1 MTSASNHSFKEQ
13 DFHIPIAFAFDKNY
27 LIPAGACLYS
37 LLESI
42 AKANKKIRYTL
53 HALVVG
59 LNEEDKAKLNQITE
73 PFKEFAALEVRDIES
88 FLDTIPNPF
97 DEDFTKRFSKMVL
110 VKYFLADLF
119 PQYSKMVWSDVD
131 VIFCNEFSAD
141 FLNIEENDENY
152 FYGVYDKIYPYEGFF
167 YCNLTY
173 QRKNQ
178 FCKKI
183 LETIRTQKIDKEPQL
198 TEFCRSKIAPLKIEY
213 CIFPHYYSLSEE
225 HLKGVANVIYHN
237 TIKQALREPI
247 VIQYDSHPYFQI
259 KPWDYPFGLK
269 ADLWLN
275 ALAKTPFMSDWIDSI
290 ARVEIG
296 SEKWHRY
303 HSIVAYHYYFP
314 LWKTEEQIA
323 HDALKTFLDHYFSCI
338 HATIKQENLGMFLN
352 HYFSHA
358 HAEIKENSLEAF
370 LNHYFSHAH
379 TEIKENS
386 LEAFLNHY
394 FSHAHTEIKENSLE
408 AFLNHYFS
416 HAHAEIKENSLEA
429 FLNHY
434 FSHVYRLPKNA
445 RKKLFRVFIKHC
457 ILIPLKS
464 LVGKTLR
471 FLKLHALVKKILI
484 QLKLL
489 KKS

>member
-1 MTSASNHSFKEQ
+1 MTSASSHSFKEQ

-59 LNEEDKAKLNQITE
+59 LNEEDKTKLNQIAE
-73 PFKEFAALEVRDIES
+73 PFKEFAALEVKDIEP
-88 FLDTIPNPF
+88 FLDAIPNPF
-97 DEDFTKRFSKMVL
+97 DENFTKRFSKMVL

-119 PQYSKMVWSDVD
+119 PKYSKMVWSDVD

-152 FYGVYDKIYPYEGFF
+152 FYGVLEVEKHHMMEGFLF
-167 YCNLTY
+167 CNLDY
-173 QRKNQ
+173 QRKKN
-178 FCKKI
+178 FTLRMHDLLKGN
-183 LETIRTQKIDKEPQL
+183 EAKEELDFTKWCWPNMKAL
-198 TEFCRSKIAPLKIEY
+198 GIEY
-213 CIFPHYYSLSEE
+213 CVFPSYY
-225 HLKGVANVIYHN
+225 
-237 TIKQALREPI
+237 TIKDFSNAYLNENYKKTILEALKNPTI
-247 VIQYDSHPYFQI
+247 IHYDAWWGAL

-370 LNHYFSHAH
+370 LNHYFSH
-379 TEIKENS
+379 
-386 LEAFLNHY
+386 
-394 FSHAHTEIKENSLE
+394 
-408 AFLNHYFS
+408 
-416 HAHAEIKENSLEA
+416 
-429 FLNHY
+429 
-434 FSHVYRLPKNA
+434 VYRLPKNA
-445 RKKLFRVFIKHC
+445 RKKLFRVFIKYC

-464 LVGKTLR
+464 LISKTLKI
-471 FLKLHALVKKILI
+471 LGLHGIVKKIL
-484 QLKLL
+484 LKLL

>member
-1 MTSASNHSFKEQ
+1 MTSASSHSLKEQ

-27 LIPAGACLYS
+27 LIAASACIYS

-53 HALVVG
+53 YALVVG
-59 LNEEDKAKLNQITE
+59 LDEEDKAKLHQITE
-73 PFKEFAALEVRDIES
+73 PFKEFAALEVKDIEP

-119 PQYSKMVWSDVD
+119 PKYSKMVWSDVD

-141 FLNIEENDENY
+141 FLNIKEDDENY

-167 YCNLTY
+167 YCNLTC

-183 LETIRTQKIDKEPQL
+183 LETMCTQKIDKEPQL

-225 HLKGVANVIYHN
+225 HLRGVVNAIYHN

-259 KPWDYPFGLK
+259 KPWTYPFGLK

-275 ALAKTPFMSDWIDSI
+275 ALAKTPFMSDWSYLITGGG
-290 ARVEIG
+290 EIG
-296 SEKWHRY
+296 SEKWHYY
-303 HSIVAYHYYFP
+303 HSIIAYHYYFP

-323 HDALKTFLDHYFSCI
+323 HDAFKT
-338 HATIKQENLGMFLN
+338 FLN
-352 HYFSHA
+352 HYSLHI
-358 HAEIKENSLEAF
+358 HEI
-370 LNHYFSHAH
+370 
-379 TEIKENS
+379 
-386 LEAFLNHY
+386 
-394 FSHAHTEIKENSLE
+394 
-408 AFLNHYFS
+408 
-416 HAHAEIKENSLEA
+416 
-429 FLNHY
+429 
-434 FSHVYRLPKNA
+434 PKNA
-445 RKKLFRVFIKHC
+445 RRRLFKYCFS
-457 ILIPLKS
+457 IPLKS
-464 LVGKTLR
+464 LISKTLKI
-471 FLKLHALVKKILI
+471 LGLHGIVKKILI

>member
-1 MTSASNHSFKEQ
+1 MTSASSHSFKEQ

-59 LNEEDKAKLNQITE
+59 LNEEDKAKLNQIAE
-73 PFKEFAALEVRDIES
+73 PFKEFAVLEVKDIEP

-119 PQYSKMVWSDVD
+119 PKYSKMVWSDVD

-141 FLNIEENDENY
+141 FLSIKENDENY
-152 FYGVYDKIYPYEGFF
+152 FYGVLEVEKHHMMEGFLF
-167 YCNLTY
+167 CNLDY
-173 QRKNQ
+173 QRKKN
-178 FCKKI
+178 FTLKMHDFLKGN
-183 LETIRTQKIDKEPQL
+183 EAKEELDFTKWCWPNMKAL
-198 TEFCRSKIAPLKIEY
+198 GIEY
-213 CIFPHYYSLSEE
+213 CVFPYY
-225 HLKGVANVIYHN
+225 Y
-237 TIKQALREPI
+237 TIKDFSNAYLNENYKKTILEARENPTI
-247 VIQYDSHPYFQI
+247 IHYDAWWGAV

-323 HDALKTFLDHYFSCI
+323 HDALKTFLDHYFSHI
-338 HATIKQENLGMFLN
+338 HATIKQESLG
-352 HYFSHA
+352 
-358 HAEIKENSLEAF
+358 I
-370 LNHYFSHAH
+370 
-379 TEIKENS
+379 
-386 LEAFLNHY
+386 
-394 FSHAHTEIKENSLE
+394 
-408 AFLNHYFS
+408 FLNHYFS

-434 FSHVYRLPKNA
+434 FSHVYRLPKNV
-445 RKKLFRVFIKHC
+445 RKKLFRVFVKHC

-464 LVGKTLR
+464 LISKTLKI
-471 FLKLHALVKKILI
+471 LGLHGIVKKILI

>member
-1 MTSASNHSFKEQ
+1 MTSYSSHSFKEQ

-73 PFKEFAALEVRDIES
+73 PFKEFAVLEVKDIEP

-119 PQYSKMVWSDVD
+119 PKYSKMVWSDVD

-152 FYGVYDKIYPYEGFF
+152 FYGVLEVEKHHMMEGFLF
-167 YCNLTY
+167 CNLDY
-173 QRKNQ
+173 QRKKN
-178 FCKKI
+178 FTLRMHEI
-183 LETIRTQKIDKEPQL
+183 LKGNEAKGELDFTKWCWPNMKAL
-198 TEFCRSKIAPLKIEY
+198 GVEY
-213 CIFPHYYSLSEE
+213 CVFPHYY
-225 HLKGVANVIYHN
+225 
-237 TIKQALREPI
+237 TIKDFSNAYLNENYKKTILEARENPTI
-247 VIQYDSHPYFQI
+247 IHYDAWWGAV
-259 KPWDYPFGLK
+259 KPWDYPLGLK

-338 HATIKQENLGMFLN
+338 HAAIKQENLGMFLN

-370 LNHYFSHAH
+370 LNHYFSH
-379 TEIKENS
+379 
-386 LEAFLNHY
+386 
-394 FSHAHTEIKENSLE
+394 
-408 AFLNHYFS
+408 
-416 HAHAEIKENSLEA
+416 
-429 FLNHY
+429 
-434 FSHVYRLPKNA
+434 VYRLPKNA
-445 RKKLFRVFIKHC
+445 QKKLFRVFIKHC

>member
-1 MTSASNHSFKEQ
+1 MTSASNHSLKEQ

-27 LIPAGACLYS
+27 LIAAGACLYS

-59 LNEEDKAKLNQITE
+59 LNEEDKAKLNQIAE
-73 PFKEFAALEVRDIES
+73 PFKEFAALEVKDIEP

-119 PQYSKMVWSDVD
+119 PKYSKMVWSDVD

-141 FLNIEENDENY
+141 FLSIKENDENY
-152 FYGVYDKIYPYEGFF
+152 FYGVLEVEKHHMMEGFLF
-167 YCNLTY
+167 CNLDY
-173 QRKNQ
+173 QRKKN
-178 FCKKI
+178 F
-183 LETIRTQKIDKEPQL
+183 T
-198 TEFCRSKIAPLKIEY
+198 LKMHDFLKGNEAKGELDFTKWCWPNMKALGIEY
-213 CIFPHYYSLSEE
+213 CVFPFYY
-225 HLKGVANVIYHN
+225 
-237 TIKQALREPI
+237 TIKDFSNAYLNENYKKTILEVLKNPTI
-247 VIQYDSHPYFQI
+247 IHYDAWWGAV

-296 SEKWHRY
+296 SEKWNRY

-338 HATIKQENLGMFLN
+338 HAAIKQENLGM
-352 HYFSHA
+352 
-358 HAEIKENSLEAF
+358 
-370 LNHYFSHAH
+370 
-379 TEIKENS
+379 
-386 LEAFLNHY
+386 
-394 FSHAHTEIKENSLE
+394 
-408 AFLNHYFS
+408 FLNHYFS

-445 RKKLFRVFIKHC
+445 RKRLFRVFVKHC
-457 ILIPLKS
+457 ILIPFKS
-464 LVGKTLR
+464 LISKTLKI
-471 FLKLHALVKKILI
+471 LGLHALAKKILI

>member
-1 MTSASNHSFKEQ
+1 MTSASSHSFTEQ

-27 LIPAGACLYS
+27 LIPAGACIYS

-73 PFKEFAALEVRDIES
+73 PFKEFAVLEVKDIEP
-88 FLDTIPNPF
+88 FLDAIPNPF

-119 PQYSKMVWSDVD
+119 PEYSKMVWSDVD

-141 FLNIEENDENY
+141 FLNIKENDENY
-152 FYGVYDKIYPYEGFF
+152 FYGVLEVEKHHMMEGFF

-183 LETIRTQKIDKEPQL
+183 LEIIRTQKIDKEPQL

-225 HLKGVANVIYHN
+225 HLKGVTNAIYHD

-275 ALAKTPFMSDWIDSI
+275 ALAKTPFMSDWSYLITGGG
-290 ARVEIG
+290 EIG
-296 SEKWHRY
+296 GEKWHHY
-303 HSIVAYHYYFP
+303 HSIAAYHYYFP
-314 LWKTEEQIA
+314 LWKAEEQIA
-323 HDALKTFLDHYFSCI
+323 HDALKTFLKHYFLHIHEIPQNTRRRLFKYCI
-338 HATIKQENLGMFLN
+338 
-352 HYFSHA
+352 S
-358 HAEIKENSLEAF
+358 
-370 LNHYFSHAH
+370 
-379 TEIKENS
+379 
-386 LEAFLNHY
+386 
-394 FSHAHTEIKENSLE
+394 
-408 AFLNHYFS
+408 
-416 HAHAEIKENSLEA
+416 
-429 FLNHY
+429 
-434 FSHVYRLPKNA
+434 
-445 RKKLFRVFIKHC
+445 
-457 ILIPLKS
+457 IPLKS
-464 LVGKTLR
+464 FISKTLKI
-471 FLKLHALVKKILI
+471 LKLHALAKKILI

>member
-1 MTSASNHSFKEQ
+1 MTSASSHSLKEQ

-27 LIPAGACLYS
+27 LIAASACIYS

-53 HALVVG
+53 YALVVG
-59 LNEEDKAKLNQITE
+59 LDEEDKAKLHQIAE
-73 PFKEFAALEVRDIES
+73 PFKEFAALEVKDIEP

-119 PQYSKMVWSDVD
+119 PKYSKMVWSDVD

-141 FLNIEENDENY
+141 FLNIKEDDENY

-167 YCNLTY
+167 YCNLTC

-183 LETIRTQKIDKEPQL
+183 LETMHTQKIDKEPQL

-225 HLKGVANVIYHN
+225 HLRGVVNAIYHN

-259 KPWDYPFGLK
+259 KPWTYPFGLK

-275 ALAKTPFMSDWIDSI
+275 ALAKTPFMSDYTKKMHTNESFYTTKM
-290 ARVEIG
+290 A
-296 SEKWHRY
+296 
-303 HSIVAYHYYFP
+303 
-314 LWKTEEQIA
+314 QQ
-323 HDALKTFLDHYFSCI
+323 HYFSSTAPSKEILFKAPYLFFKSYLFVVFKERKI
-338 HATIKQENLGMFLN
+338 H
-352 HYFSHA
+352 S
-358 HAEIKENSLEAF
+358 
-370 LNHYFSHAH
+370 
-379 TEIKENS
+379 
-386 LEAFLNHY
+386 
-394 FSHAHTEIKENSLE
+394 
-408 AFLNHYFS
+408 
-416 HAHAEIKENSLEA
+416 
-429 FLNHY
+429 
-434 FSHVYRLPKNA
+434 
-445 RKKLFRVFIKHC
+445 RVFELTCGLVKKFFNK
-457 ILIPLKS
+457 LIYFGFFVPKALAKRVVS
-464 LVGKTLR
+464 KTLKI
-471 FLKLHALVKKILI
+471 LGLHGIVKKIL
-484 QLKLL
+484 LKLL

>member
-1 MTSASNHSFKEQ
+1 MISASNHSLKEQ

-27 LIPAGACLYS
+27 LIAAGACLYS

-73 PFKEFAALEVRDIES
+73 PFKEFATLEVKDIES
-88 FLDTIPNPF
+88 FLDAIPNPF

-119 PQYSKMVWSDVD
+119 PKYSKMVWSDVD
-131 VIFCNEFSAD
+131 VIFCNEFSTD
-141 FLNIEENDENY
+141 FLNIKENDENY
-152 FYGVYDKIYPYEGFF
+152 FYGVLGGGERHVLEGFLF
-167 YCNLTY
+167 CNLDY
-173 QRKNQ
+173 QRKNH
-178 FCKKI
+178 FVSKTLI
-183 LETIRTQKIDKEPQL
+183 ALLEENKATEELDFTQWCWPNMKAL
-198 TEFCRSKIAPLKIEY
+198 GIEY
-213 CIFPHYYSLSEE
+213 CVFPYYYTVKDFSASLPENYFLHEIYKKTISNV
-225 HLKGVANVIYHN
+225 LKN
-237 TIKQALREPI
+237 PI
-247 VIQYDSHPYFQI
+247 VIHYDVWWGAV

-303 HSIVAYHYYFP
+303 HSIIAYHYYFP

-338 HATIKQENLGMFLN
+338 HATIKQENLGM
-352 HYFSHA
+352 
-358 HAEIKENSLEAF
+358 
-370 LNHYFSHAH
+370 
-379 TEIKENS
+379 
-386 LEAFLNHY
+386 
-394 FSHAHTEIKENSLE
+394 
-408 AFLNHYFS
+408 FLNHYFS

>member
-1 MTSASNHSFKEQ
+1 MTPASSHSLKEQ

-27 LIPAGACLYS
+27 LIAAGVCIYS

-53 HALVVG
+53 YALVVD
-59 LNEEDKAKLNQITE
+59 LNEEDKAKLHQIAE
-73 PFKEFAALEVRDIES
+73 PFKEFAVLEVKDIEP

-119 PQYSKMVWSDVD
+119 PKYSKMVWSDVD

-141 FLNIEENDENY
+141 FLNIKEDDENY
-152 FYGVYDKIYPYEGFF
+152 FYGVLEVEKHHMMEGFLF
-167 YCNLTY
+167 CNLDY
-173 QRKNQ
+173 QRKKN
-178 FCKKI
+178 FTLRMHDLLKGN
-183 LETIRTQKIDKEPQL
+183 EAKEELDFTKWCWPNMKAL
-198 TEFCRSKIAPLKIEY
+198 GIEY
-213 CIFPHYYSLSEE
+213 CVFPLYY
-225 HLKGVANVIYHN
+225 
-237 TIKQALREPI
+237 TIKDFSNAYLNENYKKTILEALKNPI
-247 VIQYDSHPYFQI
+247 IIHYDAWWRAV

-314 LWKTEEQIA
+314 LYKTEEQIA
-323 HDALKTFLDHYFSCI
+323 HDALKTFLD
-338 HATIKQENLGMFLN
+338 
-352 HYFSHA
+352 
-358 HAEIKENSLEAF
+358 
-370 LNHYFSHAH
+370 
-379 TEIKENS
+379 
-386 LEAFLNHY
+386 
-394 FSHAHTEIKENSLE
+394 
-408 AFLNHYFS
+408 HYFS

-445 RKKLFRVFIKHC
+445 RKRLFRVFVKHC
-457 ILIPLKS
+457 ILIPFKS
-464 LVGKTLR
+464 LISKTLKI
-471 FLKLHALVKKILI
+471 LGLHGIVKKIL
-484 QLKLL
+484 LKLL

>member
-1 MTSASNHSFKEQ
+1 MTSVSSHSFKEQ

-27 LIPAGACLYS
+27 LIPAGACIYS

-59 LNEEDKAKLNQITE
+59 LNEEDKAKLNQIAE

-88 FLDTIPNPF
+88 FLDAIPNPF

-119 PQYSKMVWSDVD
+119 PKYSKMVWSDVD

-141 FLNIEENDENY
+141 FLNIKENDENY
-152 FYGVYDKIYPYEGFF
+152 FYGVLEVEKHHMMEGFLF
-167 YCNLTY
+167 CNLDY
-173 QRKNQ
+173 QRKKN
-178 FCKKI
+178 FTLRMHEILKGNETKGELDVTKWCWPNMKALGVAYCVFPFYYTIKDFSNAYLNENYKKTI
-183 LETIRTQKIDKEPQL
+183 LEALKNPTII
-198 TEFCRSKIAPLKIEY
+198 
-213 CIFPHYYSLSEE
+213 HYDAWW
-225 HLKGVANVIYHN
+225 GAV
-237 TIKQALREPI
+237 
-247 VIQYDSHPYFQI
+247 

-338 HATIKQENLGMFLN
+338 HAAIKQENLGM
-352 HYFSHA
+352 
-358 HAEIKENSLEAF
+358 
-370 LNHYFSHAH
+370 
-379 TEIKENS
+379 
-386 LEAFLNHY
+386 
-394 FSHAHTEIKENSLE
+394 
-408 AFLNHYFS
+408 FLNHYFS

-445 RKKLFRVFIKHC
+445 RKRLFRVFVKHC

-464 LVGKTLR
+464 LISKTLKI
-471 FLKLHALVKKILI
+471 LGLHGLVKKILI

-489 KKS
+489 KKN

>member
-1 MTSASNHSFKEQ
+1 MTSASSHSFKEQ

-27 LIPAGACLYS
+27 LIPAGTCLYS

-59 LNEEDKAKLNQITE
+59 LNEEDKAKLNQIAE
-73 PFKEFAALEVRDIES
+73 PFKEFAVLEVKDIEP
-88 FLDTIPNPF
+88 FLDAIPNPF

-119 PQYSKMVWSDVD
+119 PKYSKMVWSDVD

-152 FYGVYDKIYPYEGFF
+152 FYGVLEVEKHHMMEGFLF
-167 YCNLTY
+167 CNLDY
-173 QRKNQ
+173 QRKKN
-178 FCKKI
+178 FTLRMHEI
-183 LETIRTQKIDKEPQL
+183 
-198 TEFCRSKIAPLKIEY
+198 
-213 CIFPHYYSLSEE
+213 
-225 HLKGVANVIYHN
+225 LKGNEAKGELDFTKWCWPNMKALGVKYCVFPYYY
-237 TIKQALREPI
+237 TIKDFSNAYLNENYKKTILGVLKNPTI
-247 VIQYDSHPYFQI
+247 IHYDAWWGAV

-296 SEKWHRY
+296 SEKWHYY

-314 LWKTEEQIA
+314 LYKTEEQIA
-323 HDALKTFLDHYFSCI
+323 HDALKTFLDHYFSRI

-370 LNHYFSHAH
+370 LNHYFSH
-379 TEIKENS
+379 
-386 LEAFLNHY
+386 
-394 FSHAHTEIKENSLE
+394 
-408 AFLNHYFS
+408 
-416 HAHAEIKENSLEA
+416 
-429 FLNHY
+429 
-434 FSHVYRLPKNA
+434 VYRLPKNVQK
-445 RKKLFRVFIKHC
+445 RLFRVFVKHC

-464 LVGKTLR
+464 LIGKTLKI
-471 FLKLHALVKKILI
+471 LKLHALVKKILI